1 MMVGGLING
10 GAGVA
15 TGGLLGAARG
25 LIKKGEEA
33 EINPG
38 TEFNLILN
46 RSVFDECLSLIMILV
61 LIQGLICAHL

>member
-46 RSVFDECLSLIMILV
+46 RRVSMKAFR
-61 LIQGLICAHL
+61 